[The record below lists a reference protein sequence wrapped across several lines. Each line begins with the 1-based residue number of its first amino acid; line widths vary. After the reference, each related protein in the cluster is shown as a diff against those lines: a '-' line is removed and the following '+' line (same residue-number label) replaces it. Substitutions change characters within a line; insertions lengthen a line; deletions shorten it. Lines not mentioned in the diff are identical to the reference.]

1 MKQATLRKL
10 TDQALELLD
19 TCAIAELLP
28 PELAQ
33 GMMSLPEALRTL
45 HRPPPTLQLADLE
58 TGKHPAQRR
67 LILEELLA
75 HNLSMLALRAGAQRY
90 HAQPLSTNN
99 ILKDK
104 LLASLPFKP
113 TSAQARVVAEI
124 ERDMALDVPMMRLVQ
139 GDVGS
144 GKTLVAALAALRAIA
159 HGKQVALMARPN
171 CSPNSTLTTSVAGLH
186 RWGLRWVGWPVSK
199 KVKRVRRSKRLLP
212 AVRCR

>member
-1 MKQATLRKL
+1 
-10 TDQALELLD
+10 
-19 TCAIAELLP
+19 LLP

-104 LLASLPFKP
+104 LLASLPFTP

-124 ERDMALDVPMMRLVQ
+124 ERDMALDVPMMRL
-139 GDVGS
+139 
-144 GKTLVAALAALRAIA
+144 
-159 HGKQVALMARPN
+159 
-171 CSPNSTLTTSVAGLH
+171 
-186 RWGLRWVGWPVSK
+186 
-199 KVKRVRRSKRLLP
+199 
-212 AVRCR
+212 